1 MTTEAVA
8 RWRLRSLL
16 LTPPQRSSAAAVA
29 THFGAMQAQDLASG
43 LWSFGSRLPE
53 LSREDICT
61 QVNRRELLR
70 TWTQRGTLHFVAAQ
84 DARWL
89 LATCGRRHHRR
100 SRRQQLGITDAQAD
114 RAAEILQDSLCGNR
128 SLSRREVAQLL
139 QERGVDA
146 TGQRLYHLLLHTA
159 LSGLT
164 CYGPIVDDE
173 QSIVL
178 LAEWAPQQR
187 EFTGDAALGEL
198 ARRYFRSHG
207 PASRADFAHWAGFGH
222 RDAGVGIAVAAA
234 GLKTVEC
241 DGRELLLD
249 PATEAGPAT
258 GHVNVVAPY
267 DEFLLGYADRSAAV
281 AEDKTG
287 AVMPGGGVFR
297 AIVVRDG
304 VAFGTWRRS
313 VREDFVS
320 VEVSLLW
327 TPDSQTL
334 DRMECAFERYG
345 AFLNR
350 TVRLRIR

>member
-128 SLSRREVAQLL
+128 SLSRREVAQL
-139 QERGVDA
+139 RA
-146 TGQRLYHLLLHTA
+146 TRTRYAG
-159 LSGLT
+159 LSYT
-164 CYGPIVDDE
+164 VT
-173 QSIVL
+173 Q
-178 LAEWAPQQR
+178 AR
-187 EFTGDAALGEL
+187 EL
-198 ARRYFRSHG
+198 ATE
-207 PASRADFAHWAGFGH
+207 PAVPTGAS
-222 RDAGVGIAVAAA
+222 
-234 GLKTVEC
+234 
-241 DGRELLLD
+241 D
-249 PATEAGPAT
+249 PSDLSGPAT
-258 GHVNVVAPY
+258 AGTVGAGQVRVEAVVATSA
-267 DEFLLGYADRSAAV
+267 FQAVRADGTPSPGESAAAPGERHVFVLRWTESGWRV
-281 AEDKTG
+281 A
-287 AVMPGGGVFR
+287 AVE
-297 AIVVRDG
+297 
-304 VAFGTWRRS
+304 S
-313 VREDFVS
+313 
-320 VEVSLLW
+320 
-327 TPDSQTL
+327 
-334 DRMECAFERYG
+334 
-345 AFLNR
+345 
-350 TVRLRIR
+350 